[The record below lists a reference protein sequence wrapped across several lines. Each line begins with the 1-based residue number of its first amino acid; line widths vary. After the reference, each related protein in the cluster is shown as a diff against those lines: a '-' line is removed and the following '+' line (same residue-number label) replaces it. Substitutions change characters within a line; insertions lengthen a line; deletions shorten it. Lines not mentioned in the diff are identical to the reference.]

1 MARIISVANQKGGV
15 GKTTT
20 TVSVAHGFARA
31 KRRVLMVDLDPQG
44 NATMG
49 AGLDKHSLEAS
60 IVDVLLDNLP
70 AAQAITESEFGF
82 AVLPA
87 NGDLTAAEV
96 GLISAD
102 GRERIL
108 KRALAVVADEYDYV
122 FIDCPPSLNLLTLNA
137 LSASQG
143 VLIPMQCEYYALE
156 GISALNSTI
165 QQIKDAVNPELEI
178 DGILRTM
185 FDNRNRL
192 GQEVSA
198 QLEAHFPEKLLRT
211 VIPRNIRLAEAPSHG
226 IPIIEYDKSS
236 RGAKAYIALAGEMLR
251 REKKRA
257 KA

>member
-20 TVSVAHGFARA
+20 TVSVAHGFAKA

-49 AGLDKHSLEAS
+49 AGVDKHSLEAS
-60 IVDVLLDNLP
+60 IVDVLLDDMP
-70 AAQAITESEFGF
+70 AAKAVVESEYGF

-96 GLISAD
+96 GLMSVI

-108 KRALAVVADEYDYV
+108 KNALEAVGNDYDYV

-137 LSASQG
+137 LAASQG

-156 GISALNSTI
+156 GISALTSTI
-165 QQIKDAVNPELEI
+165 SQIKNAVNPELEI

-198 QLEAHFPEKLLRT
+198 QLEAHFPDKLLRT

-226 IPIIEYDKSS
+226 IPIIEYDKAS

-251 REKKRA
+251 REKKRN

>member
-20 TVSVAHGFARA
+20 TVSVAHGFAKA

-49 AGLDKHSLEAS
+49 AGIDKHSLEAS
-60 IVDVLLDNLP
+60 IVDVLLDGLP
-70 AAQAITESEFGF
+70 ASKAILESEFGF

-96 GLISAD
+96 GLMNEV
-102 GRERIL
+102 GREGIL
-108 KRALAVVADEYDYV
+108 KRALATVADNYDYV

-137 LSASQG
+137 LAASQG

-156 GISALNSTI
+156 GISALTSTI
-165 QQIKDAVNPELEI
+165 RQIKEAVNPELEI

-198 QLEAHFPEKLLRT
+198 QLEAHFPEQLLRT
-211 VIPRNIRLAEAPSHG
+211 IIPRNIRLAEAPSHG
-226 IPIIEYDKSS
+226 IPIIEYDKAS

-251 REKKRA
+251 REKKRI

>member
-20 TVSVAHGFARA
+20 TVSVAHGFAKA

-49 AGLDKHSLEAS
+49 AGIDKHSLEAS
-60 IVDVLLDNLP
+60 IVDVLLDGLP
-70 AAQAITESEFGF
+70 ASKAILESEFGF

-96 GLISAD
+96 GLMNEV
-102 GRERIL
+102 GREGIL
-108 KRALAVVADEYDYV
+108 KRALATVADNYDYV

-137 LSASQG
+137 LAASQG

-156 GISALNSTI
+156 GISALTSTI
-165 QQIKDAVNPELEI
+165 RQIKEAVNPELEI

-198 QLEAHFPEKLLRT
+198 QLEAHFPEQLLRT
-211 VIPRNIRLAEAPSHG
+211 IIPRNIRLAEAPSHG
-226 IPIIEYDKSS
+226 IPIIEYDKGS

-251 REKKRA
+251 REKKRI

>member
-20 TVSVAHGFARA
+20 TVSAAHGFARA

-49 AGLDKHSLEAS
+49 AGVDKHSLDAS
-60 IVDVLLDNLP
+60 IVDVLLDGMP
-70 AAQAITESEFGF
+70 VAKAVCESEFGF

-96 GLISAD
+96 GLMNAE
-102 GRERIL
+102 GREKIL
-108 KRALAVVADEYDYV
+108 KNALAAVSDDYDYV

-137 LSASQG
+137 LAASQG

-165 QQIKDAVNPELEI
+165 SQIKEAVNPELEI

-198 QLEAHFPEKLLRT
+198 QLEAHFPDKLLRT

-251 REKKRA
+251 REKKRN

>member
-20 TVSVAHGFARA
+20 TVSVAHGFAKA

-49 AGLDKHSLEAS
+49 AGIDKHSLEAS
-60 IVDVLLDNLP
+60 IVDVLLDGLP
-70 AAQAITESEFGF
+70 APKAILESEFGF

-96 GLISAD
+96 GLMNEV
-102 GRERIL
+102 GREGIL
-108 KRALAVVADEYDYV
+108 KRALATVADNYDYV

-137 LSASQG
+137 LAASQG

-156 GISALNSTI
+156 GISALTSTI
-165 QQIKDAVNPELEI
+165 RQIKEAVNPELEI

-198 QLEAHFPEKLLRT
+198 QLEAHFPDQLLRT

-226 IPIIEYDKSS
+226 IPIIEYDKAS

-251 REKKRA
+251 REKKRI